1 MNVSALFM
9 PPTINE
15 CIERTIDEIDDKSTK
30 IQGKKYRRSEHPY
43 SQGVLLRLS

>member
-9 PPTINE
+9 PPTINK
-15 CIERTIDEIDDKSTK
+15 CIKRTIDEIDDKSTK
-30 IQGKKYRRSEHPY
+30 IQEKKYRRSEHPY